1 MESINSK
8 FYERKR
14 IFKLLETVENYKII
28 YISAICGSGKTTV
41 IKQYE
46 KYLNLEFMWINCNEK
61 FNNDK
66 YNVINNYKYIVL
78 DNFELLDKNQLEKLV
93 NFIENTQNKKFIIL
107 SRCIMPREFLKLK
120 YAGVIVEIFQ
130 EDLMFDKQEIQ
141 DLLKINGSMLS
152 EHIIEE
158 IYNYSFGYPVSIN
171 YLVSNCNKIE
181 NNKEILSK
189 VKINTMN
196 YIDYFLFNK
205 ISSETLI
212 FLIKISLIKDITV
225 TKVNHILKIKNGK
238 ELLDDI
244 EKIDSIIKKDVG
256 EIYKIPEIIKVML
269 EEKAKS
275 ELTENE
281 LKVILKSCG
290 EYYEKEEPNLLYAVE
305 YYILSK
311 DYEKAVQILSNKNIQ
326 HLGIINYS
334 EIEQY
339 ILKIPKNIIERSPYL
354 CINLA
359 HMYRLNE
366 QDIEAEYWY
375 EKFNKIL
382 LSKKSDK
389 AEYLKLYQML
399 IYYKI
404 CKETTNDIKL
414 ADYIKLLGNL
424 NLMTNQIKDIT
435 ITGNMPSILNGG
447 KDLSN
452 WARHYKIIYKVLNPI
467 IVKAFNDK
475 QEGSAEIAIAEVLYQ
490 NDRILD
496 SIKYITKGMS
506 LNKNIDNM
514 FVAYSLLDKIEILN
528 GTEIGS
534 KINYFEKKIIEE
546 KAYYLMKNYEA
557 RKLENDII
565 VGNLENCKKWIDRN
579 KLDIL
584 NEFNILERY
593 RYIVKIK
600 ALITI
605 EDYTEALII
614 LERLNQYIEKHD
626 RLIYKIQYLI
636 LKSICLYKLG
646 QIKQSVINI
655 KKAILLAQKNRY
667 VRLFADEGQIIY
679 EILNEHDE
687 IKNDKKINVKFI
699 DDVKNKAKEFGE
711 KYPNKYQTKFE
722 VITDL
727 TSKEKEIFNLIK
739 QGYTNKEIANKLYI
753 SLSTVKTHISH
764 IYSKLGTKNRIQ
776 TINKI

>member
-1 MESINSK
+1 MESINRK
-8 FYERKR
+8 LYERKR
-14 IFKLLETVENYKII
+14 IFELLETLKNYKII

-46 KYLNLEFMWINCNEK
+46 KYLNLDFMWINCNEK

-66 YNVINNYKYIVL
+66 YNIINNYKYIVL

-93 NFIENTQNKKFIIL
+93 NFIENTHNKRFIIL
-107 SRCIMPREFLKLK
+107 SRSIMPKEFLKLK

-130 EDLMFDKQEIQ
+130 EDLMFDKQEIKDFLQ
-141 DLLKINGSMLS
+141 IYDSMLS

-171 YLVSNCNKIE
+171 YLVSNCKKIE
-181 NNKEILSK
+181 NNEEILSR

-205 ISSETLI
+205 ISSKILI
-212 FLIKISLIKDITV
+212 FLIKISLIKDITI
-225 TKVNHILKIKNGK
+225 TKINYILNIKNGK

-244 EKIDSIIKKDVG
+244 EKLDGIIKKDVG
-256 EIYKIPEIIKVML
+256 EIYKIPEIIKAML
-269 EEKAKS
+269 EEKAKK

-311 DYEKAVQILSNKNIQ
+311 NYEKAIQILSNKNIQ

-366 QDIEAEYWY
+366 QDIEAEYWC

-452 WARHYKIIYKVLNPI
+452 WARHYRIIYKVLNPI

-496 SIKYITKGMS
+496 SIKYVTKGMS

-514 FVAYSLLDKIEILN
+514 FVAYSLLDKIEMLN
-528 GTEIGS
+528 GIKSNS
-534 KINYFEKKIIEE
+534 KINYFEKRIIEE
-546 KAYYLMKNYEA
+546 KAYYLIKNYEA
-557 RKLENDII
+557 RKLENDITI
-565 VGNLENCKKWIDRN
+565 GNVENCKKWIN
-579 KLDIL
+579 NNELDIL

-593 RYIVKIK
+593 RYIVKVK

-605 EDYTEALII
+605 GNYTEALIV

-646 QIKQSVINI
+646 QIEQSVINI
-655 KKAILLAQKNRY
+655 KEAILLAQKNGY

-679 EILNEHDE
+679 QIINEDDE
-687 IKNDKKINVKFI
+687 IKKDKKINVKFI
-699 DDVKNKAKEFGE
+699 DDIKNKAKEFGE

-776 TINKI
+776 TINKM